1 MEDLDS
7 NNMDMCLNVN
17 NISSTPNSANNHSD
31 NCINDQPSITVIPYS
46 LDPVSLASTASRQ
59 FHTNLTVLTNPD
71 MSYAGTGANLLERS
85 SGSQVGPRMYPL
97 ESVACVTSAGKAQL
111 TTLQYSE

>member
-1 MEDLDS
+1 MGELDS

-59 FHTNLTVLTNPD
+59 FHTNLTVLTSPD
-71 MSYAGTGANLLERS
+71 MSYEGTGANPPEHS
-85 SGSQVGPRMYPL
+85 SGSQVGTRVYPL
-97 ESVACVTSAGKAQL
+97 EGTANHITVQRVGT
-111 TTLQYSE
+111 